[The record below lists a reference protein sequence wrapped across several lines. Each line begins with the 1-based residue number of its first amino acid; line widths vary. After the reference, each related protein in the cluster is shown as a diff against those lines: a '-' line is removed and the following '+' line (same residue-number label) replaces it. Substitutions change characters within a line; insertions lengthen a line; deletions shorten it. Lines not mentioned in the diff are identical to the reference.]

1 MPWNWDGRGR
11 KSVNEGGS
19 VGTVQEA
26 ASARTWPTYNAS
38 YLASRLGGQRAKE
51 AAEMDKYAAAG
62 TMTNE
67 AAQAVYLTKIAEN
80 YKQEADECLKSEF
93 SQWLQGKHDL
103 NDATIAYQNDENAA
117 QRRFVFRDQTHRNA
131 HGGGVAQDPND
142 DLPGQK
148 MDDWRPTWWGRGSLT
163 HLPGVR
169 DYLRSDAIPANDSEL
184 TLNMLAEFGPQNI
197 DQAWMYFK
205 HWVKGRPVSEATCLQ
220 KTAHATDNNFDPSRG
235 HGPSQSFYNTLP
247 PAQDPYKWDMYDG
260 TPGSSAWND
269 YHPKPGRPPQA
280 IPRFCVATEPCNP
293 KNGDNPTPTPPRS
306 TYGPSSRTATS
317 SAATTEVDSVEFGYP
332 PGISEDLATDV
343 GEGYMPFEE
352 REKAGRS
359 STPIG
364 EPVEGGIPLPGFGGP
379 NCAGWEMAEKAAE
392 FYRKRDH
399 FEGKQDRIEDDLRE
413 ILAKRNETRDEGER
427 IAAEQEFFE
436 TVKEAML
443 LRQNIEVAQEEF
455 NATAGVSTATELNN
469 TINETV
475 DGVGYELN
483 ATLVNSLSV
492 INGETL
498 MPYPAADSVSNALK
512 SGSFVPNS
520 TYRVGDLDAL
530 MTNAPA
536 LSSMQFS
543 AMYPMLLAV
552 VASTGYKL
560 NQLNRGIRSC
570 SNFKVAPKYESPAKL
585 QESSEFNNYDLAD
598 LPLATSSFM
607 EPEFA

>member
-80 YKQEADECLKSEF
+80 YKEEADECLKSEF

-103 NDATIAYQNDENAA
+103 NDATIAYPNDENAA

-247 PAQDPYKWDMYDG
+247 PSAQDPYKWDMYDG
-260 TPGSSAWND
+260 THPGSSAWEDHN
-269 YHPKPGRPPQA
+269 PKPGRPPQA

-293 KNGDNPTPTPPRS
+293 KNGDKSVPRTPPN
-306 TYGPSSRTATS
+306 TVASSRTATS
-317 SAATTEVDSVEFGYP
+317 SAVSVDFGNP
-332 PGISEDLATDV
+332 PGISEDPPTTP

-352 REKAGRS
+352 GEKSGRR
-359 STPIG
+359 TG
-364 EPVEGGIPLPGFGGP
+364 EPVEGGIPLPGFGL
-379 NCAGWEMAEKAAE
+379 NCAGLEMAEKAAE
-392 FYRKRDH
+392 FFRKQDH
-399 FEGKQDRIEDDLRE
+399 FAEGQDRIEADLRYF
-413 ILAKRNETRDEGER
+413 LDKRNKTVDEGER
-427 IAAEQEFFE
+427 EAAEQEFFD
-436 TVKEAML
+436 TVKKSML
-443 LRQNIEVAQEEF
+443 LRQNIEEAQEEL
-455 NATAGVSTATELNN
+455 NATAGVSTELNN

-475 DGVGYELN
+475 DSVGYELN
-483 ATLVNSLSV
+483 STLVNSLSV
-492 INGETL
+492 INGESLIT
-498 MPYPAADSVSNALK
+498 YPAADSVSDALK
-512 SGSFVPNS
+512 SGSFVPDS

-530 MTNAPA
+530 MTNTGYHGSLA
-536 LSSMQFS
+536 FT

-560 NQLNRGIRSC
+560 KQLNNGIKSC
-570 SNFKVAPKYESPAKL
+570 SNFNLPPAYQSRANL
-585 QESSEFNNYDLAD
+585 QAKISYDLAD
-598 LPLATSSFM
+598 LPFANTFM
-607 EPEFA
+607 EPELV